1 MKKNE
6 FERRRER
13 WQTISSVG
21 RGDSQL
27 TVNVREG
34 VSFELGGGKNSPC
47 AGSYMCHA
55 RVLIGSGL
63 MQGSSMFFGERDM
76 EQAGTPDTK
85 CQTELHIK
93 HIAFNN
99 NINQPYYDM
108 QVILC

>member
-76 EQAGTPDTK
+76 EQGPLIQNVK
-85 CQTELHIK
+85 QS
-93 HIAFNN
+93 
-99 NINQPYYDM
+99 Y
-108 QVILC
+108 ILSISPSIII